1 MVSGPRACL
10 RIQEVLTRVCQPR
23 EPCLPPPPP
32 SEIRSISQEPSKRGS
47 SPADG
52 AGRFPGGRTRRKGVG
67 VPDCVTAGKL
77 QDFSVTRFPHLEN
90 RGQTSTH

>member
-32 SEIRSISQEPSKRGS
+32 SEIRSISQEPSERGS

-52 AGRFPGGRTRRKGVG
+52 AGRFPGGRNRRKGVG
-67 VPDCVTAGKL
+67 VPDCVTSGKL